1 MTAAPTTLPI
11 ANDAGRGSHCVQRMV
26 GAHFEDSQ
34 TRIINADC
42 LNTLEEMEDASCHA
56 IITDPP
62 FSSGARTDAGK
73 NMRGGMQR
81 GAKWQENWFSHDN
94 LATHGFNYLMRLV
107 AVELYRVTTPTA
119 TAHFFIDWRMY
130 PNLYA
135 VVESAGWIAKNL
147 VVWDKKHF
155 GMGGNYRNQHELI
168 LYCEKTAGADFRQKN
183 LGNVISS
190 KRAEML
196 HHPTEKPTDILGLM
210 IRAVTDEGQTVL
222 DPFMGSGSTLRAA
235 KDNNR
240 KSIGIEICREYCE
253 VAAARM
259 AQTVLPLDADA
270 MRPNDQALP

>member
-1 MTAAPTTLPI
+1 MTPSQDIQIQEQRVGVIRSGVLL
-11 ANDAGRGSHCVQRMV
+11 GSV
-26 GAHFEDSQ
+26 FEDSL

-42 LNTLEEMEDASCHA
+42 LNTLESMDDACCDA
-56 IITDPP
+56 VITDPP

-183 LGNVISS
+183 IGNVISS

-253 VAAARM
+253 VAIARM
-259 AQTVLPLDADA
+259 SQTILPLEASA
-270 MRPNDQALP
+270 TLPNDRS